1 MAEFKIA
8 LQRTLVHEGSYS
20 NDPDDQGGET
30 YKGISRS
37 RHGEWAGWVMIDR
50 YKLKS
55 GFPSSLNIDSRLQA
69 EVEQFYRISFWDPL
83 HGEQI
88 RDQSVADSIFDFGV
102 NAGVKTSVRLAQW
115 VAGTVADGV
124 IGEKTLE
131 KLNASPPAHFRM
143 AFTLAK
149 IDYYIS
155 IIKKRPT
162 NKKYLFGWISRA
174 LDFYETIA
182 ESQT

>member
-8 LQRTLVHEGSYS
+8 LQRTLVHEGGYS

-30 YKGISRS
+30 YKGISRT
-37 RHGEWAGWVMIDR
+37 RHDEWAGWAMIDR
-50 YKLKS
+50 YKLKA
-55 GFPSSLNIDSRLQA
+55 GFLTSLNNDSRLQA

-131 KLNASPPAHFRM
+131 KLNASPPAQFRI

-155 IIKKRPT
+155 IIKKRPA
-162 NKKYLFGWISRA
+162 NKKYLFGWISRV
-174 LDFYETIA
+174 LDFYD
-182 ESQT
+182 SNSVP

>member
-124 IGEKTLE
+124 IGEKTLDA
-131 KLNASPPAHFRM
+131 NAGLVVAEIELPEEDTP
-143 AFTLAK
+143 FTKPDWIGAEVSHDARYFNSNL
-149 IDYYIS
+149 
-155 IIKKRPT
+155 IKHP
-162 NKKYLFGWISRA
+162 YSEW
-174 LDFYETIA
+174 
-182 ESQT
+182 